1 MSREPD
7 IERPDLLTPEALAEL
22 EGLICRRLGG
32 RVRDFRLS
40 IREAGLVLSGNTRS
54 HHVRQLAQHALM
66 DMTRAPITA
75 NEIEVRDS
83 PGPATLDAG
92 VAVEVSRHPADDESM
107 SARAAVEFLPRA
119 PTAPRTIG
127 R

>member
-7 IERPDLLTPEALAEL
+7 IERPDLLAPETLAEL
-22 EGLICRRLGG
+22 EGLICQRLGG
-32 RVRDFRLS
+32 RLRDFRLS

-54 HHVRQLAQHALM
+54 HHVRQLAQHTLM

-83 PGPATLDAG
+83 PSLATLDAG
-92 VAVEVSRHPADDESM
+92 VAVEASRHPADDESM
-107 SARAAVEFLPRA
+107 SDRTAVEFLARA
-119 PTAPRTIG
+119 GAAPG
-127 R
+127 RDS